1 MPADPFQI
9 DNLKIGVIGLGYV
22 GLPLAVEFGRLYP
35 TVGFDVKEARIAELE
50 AGRDSTLECSPEELQ
65 RAERLP
71 LHTNLRIEGVGI
83 DPAVV
88 EGDLC
93 VSGLVWQLAV
103 EFRHR
108 MPGNVPLAIRQIDRQ
123 LARISACGSPDADAM
138 SGENLETHLASQQR
152 AIATEKF
159 ALMAAVELPRLSDR
173 QDSGEFLL
181 GEEYEMPVVEEVTLG
196 RRLRLIGIWL
206 GGLILLAAALG
217 SAVAVNPNLA
227 YTVGGYIVLTTAY
240 SSWLKHVA
248 VVDLVAVAAGFVLRA
263 VAGAAAT
270 EVPISD
276 WFFIVTSFG
285 ALFMISGKR
294 AAEAKEMGDEATDFR
309 SVLGAYSPSY
319 TAYLRAVTSGAV
331 LVAYCLWAFEKAE
344 IVTDVPVPWFQLS
357 ILPFV
362 MGLLRY
368 ALVLDQGRGSA
379 PEEIVLGDRP
389 LQLIGVAWAVVF
401 AIGVY
406 TA

>member
-1 MPADPFQI
+1 MSTVSASSASPADVPDPDGETRAGSPAAGAPGPGSGSLVLGLIKLARPKQWAKNVLVFAAPAAAGVL
-9 DNLKIGVIGLGYV
+9 DNKQWALDALVAFVSFCLAAAGTYYINDARDVEADRLHPKKSRRPVASGVVPVPVAYV
-22 GLPLAVEFGRLYP
+22 G
-35 TVGFDVKEARIAELE
+35 
-50 AGRDSTLECSPEELQ
+50 
-65 RAERLP
+65 
-71 LHTNLRIEGVGI
+71 GV
-83 DPAVV
+83 
-88 EGDLC
+88 L
-93 VSGLVWQLAV
+93 
-103 EFRHR
+103 
-108 MPGNVPLAIRQIDRQ
+108 
-123 LARISACGSPDADAM
+123 
-138 SGENLETHLASQQR
+138 
-152 AIATEKF
+152 
-159 ALMAAVELPRLSDR
+159 
-173 QDSGEFLL
+173 
-181 GEEYEMPVVEEVTLG
+181 
-196 RRLRLIGIWL
+196 
-206 GGLILLAAALG
+206 LLAAALG
-217 SAVAVNPNLA
+217 SALAVNPNLA
-227 YTVGGYIVLTTAY
+227 YAVGGYVVLTTAY
-240 SSWLKHVA
+240 STWLKHVA

-294 AAEAKEMGDEATDFR
+294 AAEAKEMGDDATDFR
-309 SVLGAYSPSY
+309 TVLGAYSPSY

-344 IVTDVPVPWFQLS
+344 TVVDVTVPWYQLS

-362 MGLLRY
+362 MAVLRY

-389 LQLIGVAWAVVF
+389 LQLIGIAWAVVF